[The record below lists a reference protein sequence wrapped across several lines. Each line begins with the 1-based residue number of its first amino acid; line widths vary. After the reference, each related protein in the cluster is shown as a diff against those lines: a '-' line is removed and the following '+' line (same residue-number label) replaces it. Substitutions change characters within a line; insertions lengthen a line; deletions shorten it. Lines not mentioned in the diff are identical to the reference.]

1 MYYIAKAKNIL
12 FTLFYCCI
20 LLSNVAYAQDKS
32 QTAPPPNL
40 PSELFDNTPLTPT
53 KVFDNLYCIGTKSV
67 VAWAL
72 QTFDGII
79 LIDSMWDNND
89 AQLIIDGM
97 EKLGLNPQDLKYIL
111 ISHGHGDHYGGAQ
124 YLKDKYNA
132 KIFMSNTDFYY
143 MNNTFD
149 GANGSRSPKCTVDEF
164 LTDR

>member
-1 MYYIAKAKNIL
+1 
-12 FTLFYCCI
+12 
-20 LLSNVAYAQDKS
+20 
-32 QTAPPPNL
+32 
-40 PSELFDNTPLTPT
+40 
-53 KVFDNLYCIGTKSV
+53 
-67 VAWAL
+67 
-72 QTFDGII
+72 
-79 LIDSMWDNND
+79 MWDNND

-132 KIFMSNTDFYY
+132 KVFMSNTDFYY

-164 LTDR
+164 LTDGQQITLGDTTNPFYLGQKGIDNYLNNLSLEIDRAIANSIK